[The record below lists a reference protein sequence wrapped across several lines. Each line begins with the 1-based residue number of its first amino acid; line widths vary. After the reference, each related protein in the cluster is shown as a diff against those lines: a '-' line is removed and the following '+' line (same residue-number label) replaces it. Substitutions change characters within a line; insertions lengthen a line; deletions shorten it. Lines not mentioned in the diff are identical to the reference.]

1 MKASKLNIQSD
12 QQLPVLHKEHI
23 KFKQINYILELEIK
37 VKKYNILIN
46 IKQLTINKR
55 YINIL
60 EICLSLVIWLA
71 KEEGVKVCYC

>member
-46 IKQLTINKR
+46 IK
-55 YINIL
+55 
-60 EICLSLVIWLA
+60 
-71 KEEGVKVCYC
+71 